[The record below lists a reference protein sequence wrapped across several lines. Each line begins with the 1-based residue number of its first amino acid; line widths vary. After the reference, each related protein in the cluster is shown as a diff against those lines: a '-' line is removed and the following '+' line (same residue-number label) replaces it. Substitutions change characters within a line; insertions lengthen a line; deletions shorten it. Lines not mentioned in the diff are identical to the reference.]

1 MRAAC
6 LPSTEVTVTVNGH
19 ALQELQHTVF
29 DRGGDKGASAYIE
42 SVDSAAF
49 AVELD
54 LEDGLKHYFQSIEFT
69 VYLNG
74 VSMGGSVV
82 DLCDGKQ
89 NTSVSGF
96 HENYRGGIRFRGF
109 EFASHEMGTFA
120 VIMMTLLDFI
130 WLINY
135 SSG

>member
-19 ALQELQHTVF
+19 ALQELQ
-29 DRGGDKGASAYIE
+29 
-42 SVDSAAF
+42 
-49 AVELD
+49 
-54 LEDGLKHYFQSIEFT
+54 HYFQSIEFT

-82 DLCDGKQ
+82 DLCDDGKQ
-89 NTSVSGF
+89 NMSVSGF
-96 HENYRGGIRFRGF
+96 HENYRGGIRFRGS